1 MVIVKRVLIHLIS
14 FSIVFLNVQAIIFTS
29 VYEDKKDT
37 HDTFIQSNE
46 INKSTINGSTRSSR
60 MMGIDTGNSS
70 TDFEAGMWLMA
81 LLGTLAAAV
90 PVAFL
95 SPNLGFKKRSIDEQ
109 ISFNMILEN
118 INKAIT
124 VNTTTQNRVHLVN
137 Q

>member
-109 ISFNMILEN
+109 ISFSRVLEN
-118 INKAIT
+118 INKAIA
-124 VNTTTQNRVHLVN
+124 VNTTTQNRVHFVN